1 MCYSGSRVSLPISV
15 IVVLCAVLSG
25 CSGERAT
32 DAENRR
38 VDLASYATVEFLEN
52 LRSGTID
59 SLGGQAQPFD
69 ATDASTAA
77 QVANQFLERSRGA
90 LAREWTND
98 IGRLVAPQR
107 LRVCHPPLRVESPWA
122 ADTSSEVLRVETSD
136 ALVFRVCEGAADP
149 VGLISV
155 RTLVPFVGPSGLLR
169 DDPPPNSINWS
180 AWRPTWRPEG
190 QIPDFSDAI
199 QRVAQVSRRRVSGTP
214 KLMAS
219 PGSVRFLGNW
229 WFPTD
234 SAATLRSRAS
244 GSRVVTSLIGWGSG
258 GFEATGLQ
266 ATVLGGPARSVDSIR
281 TFEGQL
287 ILLRRKVPYNGQV
300 VEVIP

>member
-1 MCYSGSRVSLPISV
+1 MSNNGPKVRLPIGV
-15 IVVLCAVLSG
+15 IVVLSVVSSG
-25 CSGERAT
+25 CSSERAT
-32 DAENRR
+32 DADGRR

-59 SLGGQAQPFD
+59 SLGGQTQPFD
-69 ATDASTAA
+69 ATDRSTAA
-77 QVANQFLERSRGA
+77 QVADQFLERSRGG

-98 IGRLVAPQR
+98 IGRPVAPHR
-107 LRVCHPPLRVESPWA
+107 LQVCHPPLRVESPWA

-136 ALVFRVCEGAADP
+136 ALVFRVCDGAADP

-155 RTLVPFVGPSGLLR
+155 RTLVPFIGPSGLLR

-180 AWRPTWRPEG
+180 AWRPTWHPEG

-199 QRVAQVSRRRVSGTP
+199 QRVAQVSKRRVSGTP

-234 SAATLRSRAS
+234 SAATLRSRVS

-258 GFEATGLQ
+258 GFEASGLQ
-266 ATVLGGPARSVDSIR
+266 ATVSGGPTKSVDSIR

-287 ILLRRKVPYNGQV
+287 ILLRRKVPYNGQI
-300 VEVIP
+300 VEVMQ